1 MKRTICV
8 VLIVVPL
15 SIIGYVEASKAIQ
28 AAKQKRLTGRVQALQ
43 EEVAGLLEAK
53 RFAQTADKLEELQ
66 VLLMDNGRYQ
76 DALAASLQ
84 IEEVSH
90 RFSDRLSPWN
100 YVRVG
105 EAYLGMG
112 DTDRYFEWMNK
123 AVNERYF
130 SKTDY
135 FQDARFNPLRA
146 HPEFKKLVEAC
157 ATTIGVGRPAKDF
170 EITLLD
176 GSPFSLSAQKGKVV
190 LIDFWD
196 VRCGPCR
203 KEMPNL
209 KEIHRDFR
217 ARGLEIVGISLDTE
231 KKLLDDYLKEAS
243 LPWKIACS
251 YDGWSDSTARL
262 YRISATP
269 STWLIDRR
277 GIVRYYDVRG
287 AELRRAVE
295 ELTRQMS

>member
-15 SIIGYVEASKAIQ
+15 SIIGYLATSNASQ
-28 AAKQKRLTGRVQALQ
+28 AAKEKRLTGRVQALQ
-43 EEVAGLLEAK
+43 KEVAGLLEAK

-112 DTDRYFEWMNK
+112 DTDKYFEWMNK

-130 SKTDY
+130 SQMNY

-157 ATTIGVGRPAKDF
+157 AATIGVGRPAKDF
-170 EITLLD
+170 EISLLD
-176 GSPFSLSAQKGKVV
+176 GSSFSLSAQKGKVV

-196 VRCGPCR
+196 VQCGPCR

-209 KEIHRDFR
+209 KEIHRDFH
-217 ARGLEIVGISLDTE
+217 ARGLEIIGISLDTD
-231 KKLLDDYLKEAS
+231 KKLLDDYLKGAS

-277 GIVRYYDVRG
+277 GVVRYYDVRG

-295 ELTRQMS
+295 ELTRQM

>member
-1 MKRTICV
+1 MKRVIWV
-8 VLIVVPL
+8 LLIVVPL
-15 SIIGYVEASKAIQ
+15 SIIGYVQASKANQ
-28 AAKQKRLTGRVQALQ
+28 AAKEERLVERIQSLRK
-43 EEVAGLLEAK
+43 EVSGFLEAK
-53 RFAQTADKLEELQ
+53 RFAQAADKLEELQ

-90 RFSDRLSPWN
+90 RFSERLSPWN
-100 YVRVG
+100 YVRVA

-112 DTDRYFEWMNK
+112 DTDKYFEWMNK

-130 SKTDY
+130 SKIDY
-135 FQDARFNPLRA
+135 FQDGRFKSLQG

-170 EITLLD
+170 EVTLLD

-217 ARGLEIVGISLDTE
+217 DRGLEIIGISLDTE
-231 KKLLDDYLKEAS
+231 KKLLDDYLKEAA

-251 YDGWSDSTARL
+251 FDGWSDSTAKL

-269 STWLIDRR
+269 STWLVDRR
-277 GIVRYYDVRG
+277 GIVRYFDVRG